1 VPPMSGPLKTHLRGR
16 IVDRMSIWS
25 ERSVGRRWLLV
36 QTGRGAV
43 GIAVLGLSAC
53 SDTGQTTPPEDPPP
67 PEDSEPTK
75 SETTKTSGAMSWERV
90 DLDFVSAYVLVR
102 GNEAA
107 VVDTGVGGSAE
118 AIGQVL
124 DSAGPG
130 WAGVRHVVLT
140 HKHPDHAGSISDVL
154 DEATSA
160 TGYIGQ
166 ADLSEVDANLR
177 TLADGDE
184 VFGLQIVGT
193 PGHTVGHISIFD
205 EDTGVLVAGD
215 ALNNDG
221 GLAGS
226 APEFTED
233 EAAAAASVRKLAA
246 LAPRTILVGHG
257 DPVTDG
263 AADALQ
269 QLSSSMG

>member
-53 SDTGQTTPPEDPPP
+53 SDTGQTTAPEDPPP

-75 SETTKTSGAMSWERV
+75 SVTTKTSGAMSWERV

-160 TGYIGQ
+160 TGCIGQ
-166 ADLSEVDANLR
+166 ADLTEVDADLR
-177 TLADGDE
+177 ALADGDE

-193 PGHTVGHISIFD
+193 PGHTAGHISIFD

-233 EAAAAASVRKLAA
+233 EAAAAASVRKLAE